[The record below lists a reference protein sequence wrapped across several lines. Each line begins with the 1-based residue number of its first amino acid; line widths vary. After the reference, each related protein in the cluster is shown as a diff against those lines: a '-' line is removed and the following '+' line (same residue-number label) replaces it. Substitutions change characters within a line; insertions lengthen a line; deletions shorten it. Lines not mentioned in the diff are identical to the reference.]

1 MKGFIERLRY
11 TKTSVSLAL
20 CGVDS
25 A

>member
-1 MKGFIERLRY
+1 MKGFIERLRS